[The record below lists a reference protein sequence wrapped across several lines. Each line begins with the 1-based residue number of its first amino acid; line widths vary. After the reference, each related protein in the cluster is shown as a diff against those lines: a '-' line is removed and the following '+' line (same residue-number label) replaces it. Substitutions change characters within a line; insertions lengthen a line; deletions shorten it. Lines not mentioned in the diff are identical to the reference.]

1 MVDRPEGPTLTKTY
15 SREKIKDQYL
25 DLRKKEKRRSRKR
38 IERSDRLRL
47 KEQGQVER
55 RGRRS

>member
-1 MVDRPEGPTLTKTY
+1 MVDQPEDPTLTKTY
-15 SREKIKDQYL
+15 SREKIKDQFL
-25 DLRKKEKRRSRKR
+25 DLREKEKRRSRKR
-38 IERSDRLRL
+38 AERSDRLQL

>member
-15 SREKIKDQYL
+15 SREKKDQFL
-25 DLRKKEKRRSRKR
+25 DLREKEKRRSRKR
-38 IERSDRLRL
+38 AERRDRLQL
-47 KEQGQVER
+47 KEQGQVDR